1 MIRKSA
7 VNLFHNSHDGERS
20 ARRGAMKN
28 AALYLIDGE
37 YVDAPAL
44 SAKMGLPKPKALA
57 KLRRVRERRANN
69 GTTGPL
75 TWAELGVQS

>member
-7 VNLFHNSHDGERS
+7 VNLFHNSKDGERS

-37 YVDAPAL
+37 YVDVNGL
-44 SAKMGLPKPKALA
+44 MAKLGLPKAKAL
-57 KLRRVRERRANN
+57 RRISKVRERRANN

-75 TWAELGVQS
+75 TWAELGVQP

>member
-7 VNLFHNSHDGERS
+7 VNLFHNSQDGERS

-28 AALYLIDGE
+28 AAMYLIEGE

-44 SAKMGLPKPKALA
+44 AAKLGLPKPKALA
-57 KLRRVRERRANN
+57 KLRRVRERRAKLASP
-69 GTTGPL
+69 GPL
-75 TWAELGVQS
+75 TWAELGVVS

>member
-7 VNLFHNSHDGERS
+7 VNIFHNIFHNSHDGERS

-37 YVDAPAL
+37 YVDAATL
-44 SAKMGLPKPKALA
+44 VARLGVDKQRALA
-57 KLRRVRERRANN
+57 KVSRAKKKP
-69 GTTGPL
+69 GPL
-75 TWAELGVQS
+75 TWAKLGVTS

>member
-37 YVDAPAL
+37 YVDAATL
-44 SAKMGLPKPKALA
+44 TARLGVDKQRALA
-57 KLRRVRERRANN
+57 KVSRAKKKP
-69 GTTGPL
+69 GPL
-75 TWAELGVQS
+75 TWAKLGVTP